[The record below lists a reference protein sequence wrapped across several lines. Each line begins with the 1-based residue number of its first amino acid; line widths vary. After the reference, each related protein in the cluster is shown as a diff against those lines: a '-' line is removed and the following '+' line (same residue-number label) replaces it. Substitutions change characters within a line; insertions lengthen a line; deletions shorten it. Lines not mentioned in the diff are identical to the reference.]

1 MSDALP
7 IIPLTA
13 TGARSGNLLGLPGQ
27 PFPLG
32 TVALEQLPPNLQSL
46 NRQLLLTGQL
56 QLVTEGG
63 TGTTASGTLPEGE
76 GSLFRLTTSSG
87 DILLRTT
94 LNLRPGSGFLLQI
107 PAGNPPRGGVLMT
120 TPPPVSGT
128 PSQTAAAGMPPPA
141 ATPTAGPVVQ
151 SAPVSLPLLQ
161 VGQATTAQLLPAT
174 LTTGAQTTTATGQAG
189 AAAPPGSIS
198 VSTPAS
204 IPTAAAPPAISA
216 NFSSTLL
223 ASLLSNANPDSPT
236 ARAITGGE
244 TGSRIASAATT
255 PAQSSAATAPPSVP
269 SAATGNATSPFGQA
283 NNLGDIRILA
293 ISRPGQP
300 VPSAPTGNQGAVI
313 TASVVQSSPEG
324 PTLLKFGEQLLLLQ
338 AKGDLPPGTRVQFSL
353 PTQLA
358 QAAVSD
364 SDPLITGGRW
374 GTLEETAKFL
384 QAVNPTTAQTLMS
397 AIPQVG
403 AANLGTTM
411 VFFMAALRLGDVR
424 AWIGE
429 NTLRSLERYGNKD
442 LRDRL
447 TDDFGRIAKLT
458 DDPLPG
464 NWRPMSMPL
473 ANQGEIGLIN
483 FYIKPVN
490 DEEEQQ
496 SGGEGDENK
505 SGNKETRFLIDM
517 DMSQLGP
524 LQIDGLAQPG
534 QVDVILRSKTSF
546 PLDMRQE
553 LQALFRDILDARG
566 MQGGVTFR
574 HNGEGWITLTR
585 AKWKQAQDEPVSPFT
600 A

>member
-63 TGTTASGTLPEGE
+63 TGTTASGALPEGE

-94 LNLRPGSGFLLQI
+94 LNLRPGSGFMLQI
-107 PAGNPPRGGVLMT
+107 PAGNPPRGGVLLT

-128 PSQTAAAGMPPPA
+128 PGQTAAAGTIPPPA
-141 ATPTAGPVVQ
+141 TPATGPVVQ
-151 SAPVSLPLLQ
+151 STPVSLPLLQ
-161 VGQATTAQLLPAT
+161 VGQTTTAQLLPTAT
-174 LTTGAQTTTATGQAG
+174 PTTTASGQP
-189 AAAPPGSIS
+189 AAATAATPGSS
-198 VSTPAS
+198 A
-204 IPTAAAPPAISA
+204 IPAAAPPAVSA

-223 ASLLSNANPDSPT
+223 ASLLSNANPDSAT

-244 TGSRIASAATT
+244 AGSRIASATTT
-255 PAQSSAATAPPSVP
+255 PAQSSAATASPSVP

-338 AKGDLPPGTRVQFSL
+338 AKGDFPPGTRVQFSL

-464 NWRPMSMPL
+464 NWRPISMPL

>member
-63 TGTTASGTLPEGE
+63 TRTTASGTVSEGE

-94 LNLRPGSGFLLQI
+94 LNLRPGSGFMLQI
-107 PAGNPPRGGVLMT
+107 PAGNPPRGGVLLT

-128 PSQTAAAGMPPPA
+128 PAQTAAAGTLPPA
-141 ATPTAGPVVQ
+141 ATPATGPVVQ
-151 SAPVSLPLLQ
+151 STPVSLPLLQ
-161 VGQATTAQLLPAT
+161 VGQITTAQLLPTA
-174 LTTGAQTTTATGQAG
+174 APTTTASGQPAAAT
-189 AAAPPGSIS
+189 AAAPGSS
-198 VSTPAS
+198 A
-204 IPTAAAPPAISA
+204 IPAAAPPAVSA

-223 ASLLSNANPDSPT
+223 ASLLSNANPDSAT

-244 TGSRIASAATT
+244 AGSRIASAATT

-269 SAATGNATSPFGQA
+269 SAATGSPASAFGQA

-300 VPSAPTGNQGAVI
+300 IPSAPGGNQAASI
-313 TASVVQSSPEG
+313 TASVVQSSPDG

-338 AKGDLPPGTRVQFSL
+338 AKGDFPPGTRVQFSL

-397 AIPQVG
+397 AIPQIG
-403 AANLGTTM
+403 SANLGTTM

-464 NWRPMSMPL
+464 NWRPISMPL

-546 PLDMRQE
+546 PMDMRQE

>member
-63 TGTTASGTLPEGE
+63 TGTTASGALPEGE

-94 LNLRPGSGFLLQI
+94 LNLRPGSGFMLQI
-107 PAGNPPRGGVLMT
+107 PAGNPPRGGVLLT

-128 PSQTAAAGMPPPA
+128 PGQTAAAGTIPPPA
-141 ATPTAGPVVQ
+141 TPATGPVVQ
-151 SAPVSLPLLQ
+151 STPVSLPLLQ
-161 VGQATTAQLLPAT
+161 VGQTTTAQLLPTAT
-174 LTTGAQTTTATGQAG
+174 PTTTASGQP
-189 AAAPPGSIS
+189 AAATAATPGSS
-198 VSTPAS
+198 A
-204 IPTAAAPPAISA
+204 IPAAAPPAVSA

-223 ASLLSNANPDSPT
+223 ASLLSNANPDSAT

-244 TGSRIASAATT
+244 AGSRIASATTT
-255 PAQSSAATAPPSVP
+255 PAQSSAATASPSVP

-338 AKGDLPPGTRVQFSL
+338 AKGDFPPGTRVQLSL

-358 QAAVSD
+358 QATVTD

-397 AIPQVG
+397 AIPQIG
-403 AANLGTTM
+403 AANLGTSM

-447 TDDFGRIAKLT
+447 TDDFGRISKLT

-585 AKWKQAQDEPVSPFT
+585 AKWKQAQDEPVPPFT

>member
-63 TGTTASGTLPEGE
+63 TGTTASGALPEGE

-94 LNLRPGSGFLLQI
+94 LNLRPGSGFMLQI
-107 PAGNPPRGGVLMT
+107 PAGNPPRGGVLLT

-128 PSQTAAAGMPPPA
+128 PGQTAAAGTIPPPA
-141 ATPTAGPVVQ
+141 TPATGPVVQ
-151 SAPVSLPLLQ
+151 STPVSLPLLQ
-161 VGQATTAQLLPAT
+161 VGQTTTAQLLPTAT
-174 LTTGAQTTTATGQAG
+174 PTTTASGQP
-189 AAAPPGSIS
+189 AAATAATPGSS
-198 VSTPAS
+198 A
-204 IPTAAAPPAISA
+204 IPAAAPPAVSA

-223 ASLLSNANPDSPT
+223 ASLLSNANPDSAT

-244 TGSRIASAATT
+244 AGSRIASATTT
-255 PAQSSAATAPPSVP
+255 PAQSSAATASPSVP

-338 AKGDLPPGTRVQFSL
+338 AKGDFPPGTRVQLSL

-358 QAAVSD
+358 QATVTD

-397 AIPQVG
+397 AIPQIG
-403 AANLGTTM
+403 AANLGTSM